1 MKTRLGRRLW
11 LLAALAVLAVTATVL
26 VPLRSH
32 AQTAASTLLGTWN
45 APAGGM
51 VSQVVIGGVPGAY
64 TIQVKAPCTPTPC
77 DWGTRP
83 LTIYAPSAAIKVG
96 KIGSATYNQGFVS
109 RIVVVTAQDATAP
122 FLRVDVLSKFAA
134 GDTRSNYA
142 TTQTLH

>member
-11 LLAALAVLAVTATVL
+11 LFGALAMAAAAL
-26 VPLRSH
+26 VPLRAH
-32 AQTAASTLLGTWN
+32 AQTAVSTLLGTWN
-45 APAGGM
+45 APPGGM

-64 TIQVKAPCTPTPC
+64 TIHIKAPCSPTPC

-83 LTIYAPSAAIKVG
+83 LSIYAPSAAIHVG
-96 KIGSATYNQGFVS
+96 KIGSATYNQGFVT
-109 RIVVVTAQDATAP
+109 RTVIVTAQDAVAP
-122 FLRVDVLSKFAA
+122 FLRVDVLSKFGA